1 MNSMTGFGAG
11 TAALAQAGA
20 VAREVAVEASS
31 VNRKGLE
38 ISVSL
43 PREWNAHEA
52 PLTELARTRLH
63 RGHVR
68 LAVALREPA
77 MTETPGQQAWDLAAV
92 RESFEQLRALAEHLD
107 VPFAPDAA
115 LLLRLAQG
123 SRKEVPMPPAEDAW
137 PAVQKA
143 ATAAIEQLVALRK
156 REGETLR
163 TDISTRLK
171 LLATLREEIA
181 PLAPA
186 SVTRYRESLH
196 ARLRQIGLEI
206 DLNDERILREIALF
220 ADRCDITEEL
230 TRLAS
235 HLVEFGKT
243 LGEDGPVGRKLDF
256 LCQEIHREINTVG
269 SKAQHVDITRRVLE
283 AKNELERIRE
293 QVQNVE

>member
-1 MNSMTGFGAG
+1 MTGFGAG
-11 TAALAQAGA
+11 TAALALAGGT
-20 VAREVAVEASS
+20 AREVAVEASS

-38 ISVSL
+38 IAVSL

-52 PLTELARTRLH
+52 PLTELARARLH

-68 LAVALREPA
+68 LTVSLREPA
-77 MTETPGQQAWDLAAV
+77 APGAAPATQAWDLATV
-92 RESFEQLRALAEHLD
+92 RESFEQLRVLADHLD
-107 VPFAPDAA
+107 VPFEPDAA
-115 LLLRLAQG
+115 LLLRLALG
-123 SRKEVPMPPAEDAW
+123 SRKETPLPPADDAW

-143 ATAAIEQLVALRK
+143 AAAALGQLTALRK

-163 TDISTRLK
+163 ADMSGRLK
-171 LLATLREEIA
+171 LLATLRGEIA

-186 SVTRYRESLH
+186 SVARYRDTLH
-196 ARLRQIGLEI
+196 ARLRQIGLEV

-235 HLVEFGKT
+235 HLTEFEKT
-243 LGEDGPVGRKLDF
+243 LGEEGSVGRKLDF